1 MMDNQRRQDERS
13 RLFVRSAASVCFW
26 GIITYFYAFLNFT
39 LSHDSL
45 NEIESPG
52 KWKIMLGR
60 FMSPV
65 YHRFVRGEMTIPWLS
80 GVLSLMFLSLA
91 VYVLARAAKTQDTA
105 EVFLAAG
112 LLVTSPAV
120 FTLAGTY
127 ISDMDANMMGILLSF
142 ASVWAW
148 RSGKK
153 LLLLPG
159 ALCLSAAVGLY
170 QSYLSVAVV
179 LVMAFSILDLSD
191 GKKPQWVFLRGMEA
205 IAMFAVG
212 MLAYVIMMKATCW
225 LTNLELA
232 SGGYNSL
239 TNIFSEE
246 TYSDLSVNFF
256 RAYEDFKRTLLFKKF
271 GHINRVSIAQ
281 LVVYGG
287 TICALV
293 YRSIKNRI
301 SVLSVCMMIALLG
314 LLPVGVHLSMLAN
327 KGYAHDLM
335 KCGMI
340 SVSMLALLA
349 VGSLRKE
356 IKPVR
361 WCALLVMGCMAYVSW
376 QYVVDANQLFMK
388 KDMNR
393 QASLSMMT
401 RVTEDIEEYEGYVRG
416 ETPVMFTGTLN
427 HQLNTWT
434 VIPMISGYTGDENMT
449 QISQEYIY
457 PIYYQYIMQLPIKLC
472 DEQRKTE
479 LLEDEQVK
487 QMPVYPQS
495 GSIQMV
501 EDTLVV
507 KMGE

>member
-1 MMDNQRRQDERS
+1 
-13 RLFVRSAASVCFW
+13 
-26 GIITYFYAFLNFT
+26 
-39 LSHDSL
+39 
-45 NEIESPG
+45 
-52 KWKIMLGR
+52 MLGR

-65 YHRFVRGEMTIPWLS
+65 YHRFVRGEMTVPWLS
-80 GVLSLMFLSLA
+80 GVLSLAFLALA
-91 VYVLARAAKTQDTA
+91 VYVLARMAKMQDPA
-105 EVFLAAG
+105 EIFLAAG
-112 LLVTSPAV
+112 LLVTSPAI

-127 ISDMDANMMGILLSF
+127 ISDMDSNMAGIVLALL
-142 ASVWAW
+142 AVWAW
-148 RSGKK
+148 RSEKK
-153 LLLLPG
+153 RLLLPG
-159 ALCLSAAVGLY
+159 MLCISLAVGMY
-170 QSYLSVAVV
+170 QSFLSVAVV
-179 LVMAFSILDLSD
+179 LVMAFSILDLAD
-191 GKKPQWVFLRGMEA
+191 GREPQRVFLHGIEA

-212 MLAYVIMMKATCW
+212 MLAYVIMVKATCW
-225 LTNLELA
+225 LTNLELV

-246 TYSDLSVNFF
+246 TYSDLFVNFS
-256 RAYEDFKRTLLFKKF
+256 RGYEDFKRTLLYRKF
-271 GHINRVSIAQ
+271 GHINRLNIAQ
-281 LVVYGG
+281 CIVYGG
-287 TICALV
+287 TLCALA
-293 YRSIKNRI
+293 YRSVKNRI
-301 SVLSVCMMIALLG
+301 SVLSVLMMLALLG
-314 LLPVGVHLSMLAN
+314 LLPVGVHLSLLAN

-340 SVSMLALLA
+340 SVAMLAVLA
-349 VGSLRKE
+349 VAPMRKE

>member
-1 MMDNQRRQDERS
+1 
-13 RLFVRSAASVCFW
+13 
-26 GIITYFYAFLNFT
+26 
-39 LSHDSL
+39 
-45 NEIESPG
+45 
-52 KWKIMLGR
+52 
-60 FMSPV
+60 
-65 YHRFVRGEMTIPWLS
+65 
-80 GVLSLMFLSLA
+80 
-91 VYVLARAAKTQDTA
+91 
-105 EVFLAAG
+105 
-112 LLVTSPAV
+112 
-120 FTLAGTY
+120 
-127 ISDMDANMMGILLSF
+127 MDANMMGILLSF